1 MTSLNKRWGI
11 EARVGGLFLTA
22 LVLLVAFVLLLGGYS
37 LKPGFPLCVDFSYA
51 GGLQV
56 GAPVKVSGIKVGR
69 ITSMEILSAQSKP
82 NAAATVDRLGQRD
95 ASVIRAWLRLEEPG
109 TSFLRSDA
117 LFTVAMQGVIGEAYI
132 EMTPGYEGAAL
143 QEGVALRGVDAPK
156 LQAMALDLQAMLAI
170 FRDLFGSIDQDVWA
184 GLGAALKNLSES
196 AAKILESEGETLQ
209 AAIVDIAAATHNIR
223 ILTDEMLG
231 QSGQVSL
238 GKSAREASA
247 SANQALRD
255 LPELMARARTSLAA
269 LESAAQ
275 NADTHLKSK
284 EFEAILADAAQA
296 IKKLDSVGSDAQVVL
311 RHIRRGEGS
320 VGALVQDPQVFDD
333 LKELLADLRRN
344 PWKLFWRD

>member
-1 MTSLNKRWGI
+1 
-11 EARVGGLFLTA
+11 
-22 LVLLVAFVLLLGGYS
+22 
-37 LKPGFPLCVDFSYA
+37 
-51 GGLQV
+51 
-56 GAPVKVSGIKVGR
+56 
-69 ITSMEILSAQSKP
+69 
-82 NAAATVDRLGQRD
+82 
-95 ASVIRAWLRLEEPG
+95 
-109 TSFLRSDA
+109 
-117 LFTVAMQGVIGEAYI
+117 
-132 EMTPGYEGAAL
+132 
-143 QEGVALRGVDAPK
+143 
-156 LQAMALDLQAMLAI
+156 MLAI

-231 QSGQVSL
+231 QPGQTSL
-238 GKSAREASA
+238 GKSVREASA